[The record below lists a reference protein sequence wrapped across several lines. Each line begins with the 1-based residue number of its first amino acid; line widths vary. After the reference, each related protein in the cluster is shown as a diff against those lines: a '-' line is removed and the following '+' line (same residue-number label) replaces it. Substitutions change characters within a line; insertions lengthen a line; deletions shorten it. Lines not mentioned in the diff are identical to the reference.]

1 MKEPEKILEAKDI
14 CKAYGKNMVLNQV
27 NLTIKAGEIYGLVGE
42 NGAGKSSLM
51 KVITGLTKP
60 TSGEISLFGKKNLED
75 ERNKIGCLIE
85 NPALYRYQKALVLKK
100 GMVDIMRKFDRTNMK
115 YNNPAGDLLT
125 ELEAADLTSNKVD
138 SLASSGVVCTI
149 SVECGSIFTLACC

>member
-1 MKEPEKILEAKDI
+1 MSIYTKNKDEIRRQDIIKIKIL
-14 CKAYGKNMVLNQV
+14 
-27 NLTIKAGEIYGLVGE
+27 
-42 NGAGKSSLM
+42 
-51 KVITGLTKP
+51 
-60 TSGEISLFGKKNLED
+60 
-75 ERNKIGCLIE
+75 
-85 NPALYRYQKALVLKK
+85 RYQKALVLKK

-125 ELEAADLTSNKVD
+125 ELEAEDLTSNKVD

>member
-1 MKEPEKILEAKDI
+1 MSIYTKNKDEIRRWDIIKIKIL
-14 CKAYGKNMVLNQV
+14 
-27 NLTIKAGEIYGLVGE
+27 
-42 NGAGKSSLM
+42 
-51 KVITGLTKP
+51 
-60 TSGEISLFGKKNLED
+60 
-75 ERNKIGCLIE
+75 
-85 NPALYRYQKALVLKK
+85 RYQKALVLKK

>member
-1 MKEPEKILEAKDI
+1 
-14 CKAYGKNMVLNQV
+14 MVLNQV

-85 NPALYRYQKALVLKK
+85 NPALYMDMTARQKF
-100 GMVDIMRKFDRTNMK
+100 G
-115 YNNPAGDLLT
+115 NPAYSTRNSG
-125 ELEAADLTSNKVD
+125 KVV
-138 SLASSGVVCTI
+138 LMK
-149 SVECGSIFTLACC
+149 FWK

>member
-1 MKEPEKILEAKDI
+1 MSIYTKNKDEIRRQDIIKIKIL
-14 CKAYGKNMVLNQV
+14 
-27 NLTIKAGEIYGLVGE
+27 
-42 NGAGKSSLM
+42 
-51 KVITGLTKP
+51 
-60 TSGEISLFGKKNLED
+60 
-75 ERNKIGCLIE
+75 
-85 NPALYRYQKALVLKK
+85 RYQKALVLKK
-100 GMVDIMRKFDRTNMK
+100 GMLDIMRKFDRTNMK

>member
-1 MKEPEKILEAKDI
+1 MSIYTKNKDEIRREDIIKIKIL
-14 CKAYGKNMVLNQV
+14 
-27 NLTIKAGEIYGLVGE
+27 
-42 NGAGKSSLM
+42 
-51 KVITGLTKP
+51 
-60 TSGEISLFGKKNLED
+60 
-75 ERNKIGCLIE
+75 
-85 NPALYRYQKALVLKK
+85 RYQKALVLKK

>member
-1 MKEPEKILEAKDI
+1 MSIYTKNKDEIRRQDIIKNKIL
-14 CKAYGKNMVLNQV
+14 
-27 NLTIKAGEIYGLVGE
+27 
-42 NGAGKSSLM
+42 
-51 KVITGLTKP
+51 
-60 TSGEISLFGKKNLED
+60 
-75 ERNKIGCLIE
+75 
-85 NPALYRYQKALVLKK
+85 RYQKALLLKK

>member
-1 MKEPEKILEAKDI
+1 MSIYTKNKDEIRRQNIIKIKIL
-14 CKAYGKNMVLNQV
+14 
-27 NLTIKAGEIYGLVGE
+27 
-42 NGAGKSSLM
+42 
-51 KVITGLTKP
+51 
-60 TSGEISLFGKKNLED
+60 
-75 ERNKIGCLIE
+75 
-85 NPALYRYQKALVLKK
+85 RYQKALVLKK

>member
-1 MKEPEKILEAKDI
+1 MSIYTKNKDEIRRQDIIKIKIL
-14 CKAYGKNMVLNQV
+14 
-27 NLTIKAGEIYGLVGE
+27 
-42 NGAGKSSLM
+42 
-51 KVITGLTKP
+51 
-60 TSGEISLFGKKNLED
+60 
-75 ERNKIGCLIE
+75 
-85 NPALYRYQKALVLKK
+85 RYQQALVLKK

>member
-1 MKEPEKILEAKDI
+1 MSIYTKNKDEIRRQDIIKIKIL
-14 CKAYGKNMVLNQV
+14 
-27 NLTIKAGEIYGLVGE
+27 
-42 NGAGKSSLM
+42 
-51 KVITGLTKP
+51 
-60 TSGEISLFGKKNLED
+60 
-75 ERNKIGCLIE
+75 
-85 NPALYRYQKALVLKK
+85 RYQKALVLKK

-149 SVECGSIFTLACC
+149 YVECGSIFTLACC

>member
-1 MKEPEKILEAKDI
+1 MSIYTKNKDEIRRQDIIKIKIL
-14 CKAYGKNMVLNQV
+14 
-27 NLTIKAGEIYGLVGE
+27 
-42 NGAGKSSLM
+42 
-51 KVITGLTKP
+51 
-60 TSGEISLFGKKNLED
+60 
-75 ERNKIGCLIE
+75 
-85 NPALYRYQKALVLKK
+85 RYQKALVLKK

>member
-1 MKEPEKILEAKDI
+1 MSIYTKNKDEIRRQDVIKIKIL
-14 CKAYGKNMVLNQV
+14 
-27 NLTIKAGEIYGLVGE
+27 
-42 NGAGKSSLM
+42 
-51 KVITGLTKP
+51 
-60 TSGEISLFGKKNLED
+60 
-75 ERNKIGCLIE
+75 
-85 NPALYRYQKALVLKK
+85 RYHKALVLKK

-149 SVECGSIFTLACC
+149 AVECGSIFTLACC

>member
-1 MKEPEKILEAKDI
+1 MSIYTKNKDEIRRKDVIKIKIL
-14 CKAYGKNMVLNQV
+14 
-27 NLTIKAGEIYGLVGE
+27 
-42 NGAGKSSLM
+42 
-51 KVITGLTKP
+51 
-60 TSGEISLFGKKNLED
+60 
-75 ERNKIGCLIE
+75 
-85 NPALYRYQKALVLKK
+85 RYQKALVLKK

-125 ELEAADLTSNKVD
+125 ELEAANLTSNKVD

>member
-1 MKEPEKILEAKDI
+1 MSIYTKNKDEIRRQDIIKIKIL
-14 CKAYGKNMVLNQV
+14 
-27 NLTIKAGEIYGLVGE
+27 
-42 NGAGKSSLM
+42 
-51 KVITGLTKP
+51 
-60 TSGEISLFGKKNLED
+60 
-75 ERNKIGCLIE
+75 
-85 NPALYRYQKALVLKK
+85 RYQKALVLKK

-138 SLASSGVVCTI
+138 SLDSSGVVCTI

>member
-1 MKEPEKILEAKDI
+1 MSIYTKNKDEIRRKDIIKIKIL
-14 CKAYGKNMVLNQV
+14 
-27 NLTIKAGEIYGLVGE
+27 
-42 NGAGKSSLM
+42 
-51 KVITGLTKP
+51 
-60 TSGEISLFGKKNLED
+60 
-75 ERNKIGCLIE
+75 
-85 NPALYRYQKALVLKK
+85 RYQKALVLKK

>member
-1 MKEPEKILEAKDI
+1 MSIYTKNKDEIRRQDIIKIKIL
-14 CKAYGKNMVLNQV
+14 
-27 NLTIKAGEIYGLVGE
+27 
-42 NGAGKSSLM
+42 
-51 KVITGLTKP
+51 
-60 TSGEISLFGKKNLED
+60 
-75 ERNKIGCLIE
+75 
-85 NPALYRYQKALVLKK
+85 RYQKALVLKK

-115 YNNPAGDLLT
+115 YNNPAGNLLT

>member
-1 MKEPEKILEAKDI
+1 MSIYTKNKDEIRRQDIIKIKIL
-14 CKAYGKNMVLNQV
+14 
-27 NLTIKAGEIYGLVGE
+27 
-42 NGAGKSSLM
+42 
-51 KVITGLTKP
+51 
-60 TSGEISLFGKKNLED
+60 
-75 ERNKIGCLIE
+75 
-85 NPALYRYQKALVLKK
+85 RYQKALVLKK

-125 ELEAADLTSNKVD
+125 ELEAADLTINKVD

>member
-1 MKEPEKILEAKDI
+1 MSIYTKNKDEIRRQDIIKIKIL
-14 CKAYGKNMVLNQV
+14 
-27 NLTIKAGEIYGLVGE
+27 
-42 NGAGKSSLM
+42 
-51 KVITGLTKP
+51 
-60 TSGEISLFGKKNLED
+60 
-75 ERNKIGCLIE
+75 
-85 NPALYRYQKALVLKK
+85 RYQKALVLKK

-149 SVECGSIFTLACC
+149 SVECRSIFTLACC

>member
-1 MKEPEKILEAKDI
+1 MSIYTKNKDEIRRQDIIKIKILRD
-14 CKAYGKNMVLNQV
+14 
-27 NLTIKAGEIYGLVGE
+27 
-42 NGAGKSSLM
+42 
-51 KVITGLTKP
+51 
-60 TSGEISLFGKKNLED
+60 
-75 ERNKIGCLIE
+75 
-85 NPALYRYQKALVLKK
+85 QKALVLKK

>member
-1 MKEPEKILEAKDI
+1 MSIYTKNKDEIRRQDIIKIKIL
-14 CKAYGKNMVLNQV
+14 
-27 NLTIKAGEIYGLVGE
+27 
-42 NGAGKSSLM
+42 
-51 KVITGLTKP
+51 
-60 TSGEISLFGKKNLED
+60 
-75 ERNKIGCLIE
+75 
-85 NPALYRYQKALVLKK
+85 RYKKALVLKK

>member
-1 MKEPEKILEAKDI
+1 MSIYTKNKDEIRRQDIIKIKIL
-14 CKAYGKNMVLNQV
+14 
-27 NLTIKAGEIYGLVGE
+27 
-42 NGAGKSSLM
+42 
-51 KVITGLTKP
+51 
-60 TSGEISLFGKKNLED
+60 
-75 ERNKIGCLIE
+75 
-85 NPALYRYQKALVLKK
+85 RYQKALVLKK

-149 SVECGSIFTLACC
+149 SVECGIIFTLACC

>member
-1 MKEPEKILEAKDI
+1 MSIYTKNKDEIRRLDIIKIKIL
-14 CKAYGKNMVLNQV
+14 
-27 NLTIKAGEIYGLVGE
+27 
-42 NGAGKSSLM
+42 
-51 KVITGLTKP
+51 
-60 TSGEISLFGKKNLED
+60 
-75 ERNKIGCLIE
+75 
-85 NPALYRYQKALVLKK
+85 RYQKALVLKK

>member
-1 MKEPEKILEAKDI
+1 MSIYTKNKDEIRRQDIIKIKIL
-14 CKAYGKNMVLNQV
+14 
-27 NLTIKAGEIYGLVGE
+27 
-42 NGAGKSSLM
+42 
-51 KVITGLTKP
+51 
-60 TSGEISLFGKKNLED
+60 
-75 ERNKIGCLIE
+75 
-85 NPALYRYQKALVLKK
+85 RYQKALVLKK
-100 GMVDIMRKFDRTNMK
+100 GMVDSMRKFDRTNMK